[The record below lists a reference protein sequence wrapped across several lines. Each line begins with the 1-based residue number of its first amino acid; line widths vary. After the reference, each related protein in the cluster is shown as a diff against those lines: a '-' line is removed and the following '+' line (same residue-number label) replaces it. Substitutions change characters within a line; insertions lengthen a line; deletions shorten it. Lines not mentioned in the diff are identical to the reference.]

1 VSADAENLLEHLF
14 RHQSGRMVA
23 HLTRLLGPAH
33 IDLAEEAVQDTML
46 RALQSWPYHGVPEN
60 PPAWLFRV
68 AHNLA
73 IDTVRRHR
81 MMDEK
86 AETILAE
93 LSHSAIAVHPDIEE
107 QIRDDELRMIFMCC
121 HPEIP
126 QESRVALSLK
136 TVSGFSVREIARAFL
151 AEDTAIAQRLARA
164 KRQIRDQ
171 RLTLDPPCGPDM
183 QPRLQSVLE
192 VIYLI
197 FNEGYTAHAGED
209 LIRTDL
215 CYEALRLASL
225 VAASSIAT
233 PRAHALMALL
243 AFQAARLPAR
253 VDEAGDLVLFEH
265 QDRARWDQHLI
276 QIGFRHFNRSMTGD
290 EVSLYHA
297 QAAIAANYAVP
308 GPIDWNNV
316 LTLYDD
322 LLALYPSPVAEL
334 NRAVAIA
341 KAGRPAEALA
351 ELERLANH
359 PQLRDYY
366 LMPAARGHL
375 LFELGR
381 RREAA
386 GCFRQ
391 SLECPCSEPERRFL
405 KGKLT
410 RCEDQSY

>member
-1 VSADAENLLEHLF
+1 VSGNAENLLEHLF

-33 IDLAEEAVQDTML
+33 LDLAEEAVQDTML
-46 RALQSWPYHGVPEN
+46 RALRSWPYQGVPEN

-73 IDTVRRHR
+73 IDAIRRHR
-81 MMDEK
+81 MMGEK
-86 AETILAE
+86 AEAMVAD
-93 LSHSAIAVHPDIEE
+93 LSRSATVVDHIEIE
-107 QIRDDELRMIFMCC
+107 HQLRDDELRLIFMCC

-126 QESRVALSLK
+126 PDSRVALSLK
-136 TVSGFSVREIARAFL
+136 TVGGFSTPEIARALL
-151 AEDTAIAQRLARA
+151 AEDAAIAQRLARA

-171 RLTLDPPCGPDM
+171 RLTLDPPCGADL
-183 QPRLQSVLE
+183 QPRLDSVLE

-197 FNEGYTAHAGED
+197 FNEGYAAHTGED

-215 CYEALRLASL
+215 CFEALRLASL
-225 VAASSIAT
+225 MAASSIAT

-253 VDEAGDLVLFEH
+253 VDEAGDLVLFED
-265 QDRARWDQHLI
+265 QDRALWDQHLI
-276 QIGFRHFNRSMTGD
+276 QVGFRHFNQSMAGD
-290 EVSLYHA
+290 EVSIYHA
-297 QAAIAANYAVP
+297 QAAIAATYAVP
-308 GPIDWNNV
+308 GPIDWNAV

-322 LLALYPSPVAEL
+322 LLEMYPSPIAEL
-334 NRAVAIA
+334 NRAVVIA

-351 ELERLANH
+351 ELDRLADH

-375 LFELGR
+375 LFHMGR
-381 RREAA
+381 RQEAA
-386 GCFRQ
+386 ACFRH
-391 SLECPCSEPERRFL
+391 SLECPCSQPERRFL
-405 KGKLT
+405 KGKLAQ
-410 RCEDQSY
+410 CENQ